1 MPPPCRQIVMASCG
15 ISRAR
20 SEGPMHIESPPL
32 SGEHTN
38 RDVDADLD
46 ADRVHWRSGT
56 SRRATAFKSDQFPS
70 DRLSNSRRLT
80 RSLARFSL
88 AVLIGVGATLAW
100 QSYGSEAVR
109 TWAPSLSPLLP
120 ASTMEPPAPAVT
132 SAELQAQ
139 LKPAALDL
147 AIVKRSVEQLAA
159 NQDQLARKQDQM
171 AQAIATLR
179 AAEQDINQKISAPT
193 PPPPRAAHAP
203 PPKPTQSPAQ

>member
-1 MPPPCRQIVMASCG
+1 
-15 ISRAR
+15 
-20 SEGPMHIESPPL
+20 MHIESPPL

-46 ADRVHWRSGT
+46 ADRVHWWSGT
-56 SRRATAFKSDQFPS
+56 SRRATGFKSDQFPS
-70 DRLSNSRRLT
+70 DRLSNSKRTKHSLT
-80 RSLARFSL
+80 RFAL
-88 AVLIGVGATLAW
+88 AVLIGVAATLAW
-100 QSYGSEAVR
+100 RSYGSDAVR

-120 ASTMEPPAPAVT
+120 ASTMEPPALAVT
-132 SAELQAQ
+132 YAELQAQ

-179 AAEQDINQKISAPT
+179 AAEQDINQKIS
-193 PPPPRAAHAP
+193 PPPRAAHAP

>member
-1 MPPPCRQIVMASCG
+1 
-15 ISRAR
+15 
-20 SEGPMHIESPPL
+20 MHIESPPL

-56 SRRATAFKSDQFPS
+56 SRRASDFKNTQFAS
-70 DRLSNSRRLT
+70 DRPLNSRRLT
-80 RSLARFSL
+80 RSLAPLSL

-120 ASTMEPPAPAVT
+120 ASTMSPPAPAVA

-139 LKPAALDL
+139 LKSAALDL
-147 AIVKRSVEQLAA
+147 AIVKLSVEQLAG
-159 NQDQLARKQDQM
+159 NQDLLARKEDQM
-171 AQAIATLR
+171 AQTIATLR
-179 AAEQDINQKISAPT
+179 AAEQELSQKISSPPT
-193 PPPPRAAHAP
+193 SGATHVP
-203 PPKPTQSPAQ
+203 PPKPLQPAAQ